1 MKCFA
6 TPAPNFAST
15 HSSKF
20 LNARSLSIVCDST
33 RPIRHSSIACSG
45 SEERWFWNGYRT
57 YLSSNLIQLSRSIQR
72 MPSLPRTLPRKS
84 LKYL

>member
-20 LNARSLSIVCDST
+20 ENARSLSIVWDST
-33 RPIRHSSIACSG
+33 RPIRQSSIACSG
-45 SEERWFWNGYRT
+45 SEERWFWKGYRT

>member
-1 MKCFA
+1 MKCLA
-6 TPAPNFAST
+6 TPAPNFART

-20 LNARSLSIVCDST
+20 LNDPVLVDRLRLDQADQAFEHRLL
-33 RPIRHSSIACSG
+33 G

-72 MPSLPRTLPRKS
+72 IPSLPRTLARNS
-84 LKYL
+84 LKCL